1 MRRATV
7 RKQAEIRQ
15 ANRQR
20 ILDAAEVIF
29 SKRGLQGATI
39 EAIAVE
45 ARLPKANILYYF
57 RSKQHLYRAVI
68 DNILQLWL
76 STLGDIS
83 PDNDPRDALLHYVRL
98 KVRLS
103 KERPHASRVF
113 AAEVISG
120 APVIGRFLRTDL
132 KRWVDRQAAVFRQWS
147 RQGRM
152 GRIEP
157 RHLFFLIWAMT
168 QTYADFQVQVEA
180 VLGQRTLHDAD
191 YVRAERTIG
200 ALVLKGCGLDSRE
213 ARRLKKS

>member
-15 ANRQR
+15 ANLQR

-213 ARRLKKS
+213 TRRLKKS

>member
-1 MRRATV
+1 MLPLLA
-7 RKQAEIRQ
+7 RQ
-15 ANRQR
+15 FGQDNNEARQR
-20 ILDAAEVIF
+20 ILDAAEVVF
-29 SKRGLQGATI
+29 SKRGLPGATI
-39 EAIAVE
+39 AEIAAT

-83 PDNDPRDALLHYVRL
+83 PDHDPRDALLHYVRL

-113 AAEVISG
+113 AAEVLSG
-120 APVIGRFLRTDL
+120 APVIGHFLRTDL
-132 KRWVDRQAAVFRQWS
+132 KRWVDRQAMVFRQWS

-180 VLGQRTLHDAD
+180 VLGRRTLREAD
-191 YVRAERTIG
+191 YVAAERTIG
-200 ALVLKGCGLDSRE
+200 ALVLEGCGLGP
-213 ARRLKKS
+213 KKS

>member
-1 MRRATV
+1 MTRARA

-15 ANRQR
+15 ANLQR
-20 ILDAAEVIF
+20 ILDAAEVVF
-29 SKRGLQGATI
+29 SRRGLQGATI
-39 EAIAVE
+39 DEIA
-45 ARLPKANILYYF
+45 AGAGLPKANILYYF

-68 DNILQLWL
+68 DNIVQLWL

-83 PDNDPRDALLHYVRL
+83 PDHDPRDALLHYVRL

-113 AAEVISG
+113 AAEVLSG

-152 GRIEP
+152 EPIEP

-168 QTYADFQVQVEA
+168 QTYADFEVQVQA
-180 VLGQRTLHDAD
+180 VLGRRTLREAD
-191 YVRAERTIG
+191 YARAERTIG
-200 ALVLKGCGLDSRE
+200 ALVLRGCGLAPR
-213 ARRLKKS
+213 AAHRPRKS